1 MYEAASSD
9 PRKPSAPATGFPVS
23 YSTSTTEAEVYSY
36 SYGPVVVPVPPPH
49 PKPIVE
55 WSTGLCDCFSDWGNS
70 CMTFWCPCVTFGRVA
85 EIVDRGSPSC
95 VTSGAIYSVISAIFF
110 VIGVRWWCGW
120 GWGWVYSC
128 FYRSYMRQQYDLRG
142 NACTDCLI
150 HFFCE
155 PCALCQEYREL
166 QFRGF
171 HMTIGWHGNVEQ
183 RSRGVAMTV
192 ATAPPVEQGMNR

>member
-55 WSTGLCDCFSDWGNS
+55 WSTGLCDCFSDWGNFS
-70 CMTFWCPCVTFGRVA
+70 
-85 EIVDRGSPSC
+85 S
-95 VTSGAIYSVISAIFF
+95 SANK
-110 VIGVRWWCGW
+110 G
-120 GWGWVYSC
+120 
-128 FYRSYMRQQYDLRG
+128 
-142 NACTDCLI
+142 
-150 HFFCE
+150 
-155 PCALCQEYREL
+155 EL
-166 QFRGF
+166 NVL
-171 HMTIGWHGNVEQ
+171 GWHGNVEQ

>member
-55 WSTGLCDCFSDWGNS
+55 WSTGLCDCFSDWGN
-70 CMTFWCPCVTFGRVA
+70 C
-85 EIVDRGSPSC
+85 
-95 VTSGAIYSVISAIFF
+95 
-110 VIGVRWWCGW
+110 
-120 GWGWVYSC
+120 
-128 FYRSYMRQQYDLRG
+128 
-142 NACTDCLI
+142 
-150 HFFCE
+150 
-155 PCALCQEYREL
+155 
-166 QFRGF
+166 
-171 HMTIGWHGNVEQ
+171 WHGNVEQ